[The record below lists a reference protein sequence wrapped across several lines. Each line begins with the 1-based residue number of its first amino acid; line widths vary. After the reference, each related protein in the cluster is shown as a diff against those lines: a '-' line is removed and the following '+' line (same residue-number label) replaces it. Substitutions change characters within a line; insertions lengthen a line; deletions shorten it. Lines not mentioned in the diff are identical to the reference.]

1 MKIKRILAATLA
13 ATMVMASSLPVF
25 AGTTTKTGGGGS
37 TTTETAT
44 ISYFEIMEQKAVKA
58 GGEATVGGV
67 KVVNTIKNYNMS
79 NTLQGAAVT
88 MPKADIAAA
97 LGLKAGQEAQVTVF
111 DMSAKKSPKAM
122 ASLTAG
128 ADAIGAKIV
137 TALDIDLSA
146 VEKGK
151 KVELKDGSIAM
162 SIGLP
167 KNADTTKEYVMI
179 CVKYGGAI
187 EVLEDLDTN
196 PSTVTFAVKAGLGS
210 YALAA
215 K

>member
-37 TTTETAT
+37 TTETVTVTYA
-44 ISYFEIMEQKAVKA
+44 EIMEQKAVKA
-58 GGEATVGGV
+58 GAEATVGGV

-79 NTLQGAAVT
+79 NVLQGAAVT
-88 MPKADIAAA
+88 LSKADVAKA
-97 LGLKAGQEAQVTVF
+97 LGLKAGQEAKVIVF
-111 DMSAKKSPKAM
+111 DMDAKKSPKAM

-128 ADAIGAKIV
+128 AEAIGATIV
-137 TALDIDLSA
+137 TSLDIDLSA

>member
-37 TTTETAT
+37 TTETVT
-44 ISYFEIMEQKAVKA
+44 ISYAEIMEQKAVKA
-58 GGEATVGGV
+58 GAEATVGGV

-79 NTLQGAAVT
+79 NVLQGAAVT
-88 MPKADIAAA
+88 LPKADVAKA
-97 LGLKAGQEAQVTVF
+97 LGLKVGQEAKVTIF
-111 DMSAKKSPKAM
+111 DMDAKKSPKAM

-128 ADAIGAKIV
+128 AEAIGATIV
-137 TALDIDLSA
+137 SSLDIDLSA

-151 KVELKDGSIAM
+151 KVELKDGSMAM
-162 SIGLP
+162 SVGLP
-167 KNADTTKEYVMI
+167 KNVDTTKEYVMI

-210 YALAA
+210 YALAV